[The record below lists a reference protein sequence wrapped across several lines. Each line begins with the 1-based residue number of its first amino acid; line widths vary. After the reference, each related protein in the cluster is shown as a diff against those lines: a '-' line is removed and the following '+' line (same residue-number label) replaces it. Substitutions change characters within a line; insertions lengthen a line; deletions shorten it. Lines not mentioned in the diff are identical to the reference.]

1 MRWFAAGLLAAGA
14 AGFGLGAWSQR
25 QPVDPCVEAG
35 MAGRGYSATVPKLV
49 PIPATGSPE
58 EKAIAEA
65 INDVAKQHARV
76 LFYVHSSCRRGP
88 LR

>member
-1 MRWFAAGLLAAGA
+1 
-14 AGFGLGAWSQR
+14 
-25 QPVDPCVEAG
+25 